1 MIIDCY
7 LLVIRYRLDM
17 QMQYTD
23 YTEMTRQ
30 KRKTAVVTLR
40 IEPRLKAAAE
50 KAAIH
55 DQRSLTN
62 FIEVLIVERCKSLN
76 IPMDESAGEKV

>member
-1 MIIDCY
+1 MARD
-7 LLVIRYRLDM
+7 
-17 QMQYTD
+17 
-23 YTEMTRQ
+23 

-50 KAAIH
+50 KAAER

-62 FIEVLIVERCKSLN
+62 LIEVLIVERCKTLN
-76 IPMDESAGEKV
+76 INIDASASTE